1 MNTLTGLLSS
11 PAALDLGWAL
21 LHFLWQGAALAG
33 LCGVTWY
40 LLRHQ
45 PPNSRYLV
53 GCFFLL
59 MMASAPVITYS
70 TLATRREWSASSH
83 ASSAAVSAA
92 AKRQHPRATEAGG
105 RNAGKVSSLAAEEA
119 QPGAWPR
126 EKVLSWLVGFWLVG
140 VIILSNRLLL
150 GWASVQRL
158 KRNQVR
164 VLDSSWQEKLSA
176 LKRGLG
182 LHRMV
187 GLFQS
192 ALVEVPTV
200 VGWLRPVILLP
211 ASSLTGLTTGQLEA
225 ILAHE
230 LAHIRRYD
238 YLINWVQSLLE
249 TLLFYHPAVWWISQ
263 RVREERENCC
273 DDVAVAWC
281 GNRVDYAQ
289 ALATLE
295 ELRPAPFRWA
305 LAADGGN
312 LLHRVRRLL
321 GLGADQQ
328 RTKWDRSNGRVSAA
342 VAVSLV
348 AGLLVLRLATAAA
361 PSEPAEP
368 AAESKTTDELTK
380 QIERQARA
388 IAASAQNSTAVAEKD
403 LQALKNSA
411 HELAKSVTESALKQ
425 AEANLK
431 QLEKVGIFGR
441 EELKDL
447 EASARSMA
455 ELAAEFARFEAAA
468 KLGQLEG
475 SLGQL
480 QEARGISAE
489 ALERSLQTL
498 GEKLAQSANQIVVA
512 AADKATPAEEFEEV
526 AKGAE
531 GTNAVLTKSFPV
543 TPGGLLVMELDRGPI
558 EVASGEGS
566 QVEVEVTR
574 RIKGGTGAAAGDILA
589 AHQIDFA
596 HEGNKVEVHA
606 QFPKG
611 AKVSDRD
618 KSRLQAEYKIVVPK
632 KFNLDLKTAG
642 GHIKIGD
649 LEGEVKAVTA
659 GGALKFG
666 NIQGAVQGRTAGG
679 EITLASASST
689 VNVNT
694 AGGRIDLGELQGET
708 TAKTAGGSIKVARCK
723 AKLLAET
730 SGGEIAVRKALN
742 TVKAKTAGGSISVN
756 FSAQPDEDCALNTAG
771 GNIRVKVSPDL
782 SFDINAKT
790 SGGRVTTDLDLTPAG
805 QRKANSFQGT
815 LNKGGKALVLSTSGG
830 NIFIEKL

>member
-1 MNTLTGLLSS
+1 MKDNMTTLTGLLSS

-21 LHFLWQGAALAG
+21 LHFLWQGAVLAG
-33 LCGVTWY
+33 LCGVTWH
-40 LLRHQ
+40 LLRPQ

-59 MMASAPVITYS
+59 MMASAPMITYS
-70 TLATRREWSASSH
+70 TLATRREWS
-83 ASSAAVSAA
+83 
-92 AKRQHPRATEAGG
+92 EAGG
-105 RNAGKVSSLAAEEA
+105 RNAGKVTSPAAKTG

-126 EKVLSWLVGFWLVG
+126 EKILSWLVGFWLVG

-150 GWASVQRL
+150 GWASVRRL
-158 KRNQVR
+158 KRNQVW
-164 VLDSSWQEKLSA
+164 VLDSSWQEKLPA

-182 LHRMV
+182 LRRMV

-225 ILAHE
+225 VLAHE
-230 LAHIRRYD
+230 LAHIRRHD
-238 YLINWVQSLLE
+238 YLINWLQSLLE

-295 ELRPAPFRWA
+295 ELRPAPVRWA
-305 LAADGGN
+305 LGAGGGN

-321 GLGADQQ
+321 GLSADQP
-328 RTKWDRSNGRVSAA
+328 RTNWDRRNGRVSAA
-342 VAVSLV
+342 VAASLV
-348 AGLLVLRLATAAA
+348 AGFLVLRLATAAA
-361 PSEPAEP
+361 PSEPAAVEPSEPSEP
-368 AAESKTTDELTK
+368 AAEAKSTERLAK

-388 IAASAQNSTAVAEKD
+388 IAGSAQNSTAVAEKD
-403 LQALKNSA
+403 LQALNDSA
-411 HELAKSVTESALKQ
+411 NELAKSVTESALKRVEANLKKLERAEIFGQQDLKALQESARSMAKSAAELARRQ
-425 AEANLK
+425 AEANL
-431 QLEKVGIFGR
+431 
-441 EELKDL
+441 
-447 EASARSMA
+447 
-455 ELAAEFARFEAAA
+455 
-468 KLGQLEG
+468 GQLEAN
-475 SLGQL
+475 LGKLEANLGRL
-480 QEARGISAE
+480 QEAREISAE

-512 AADKATPAEEFEEV
+512 AAAKAAPAEEFEEV

-543 TPGGLLVMELDRGPI
+543 TPGGQLVMEVDRGPI

-566 QVEVEVTR
+566 QVEVVVTR
-574 RIKGGTGAAAGDILA
+574 RIKGGTGAAAGEVLA

-596 HEGNKVEVHA
+596 HEGNKVELHA

-642 GHIKIGD
+642 GHIQIGD

-666 NIQGAVQGRTAGG
+666 NIQGPVQGRTSGG

-694 AGGRIDLGELQGET
+694 AGGRIELGELRGET
-708 TAKTAGGSIKVARCK
+708 TAKTAGGSIKVDKCK

-730 SGGEIAVRKALN
+730 SGGEISVRRALN
-742 TVKAKTAGGSISVN
+742 TVKAKTAGGSISVT
-756 FSAQPDEDCALNTAG
+756 FSAQPDEDCALNTAA

-790 SGGRVTTDLDLTPAG
+790 SGGRVITDLDLTPSG
-805 QRKANSFQGT
+805 PRKASSVRGT

-830 NIFIEKL
+830 NIFIDKL